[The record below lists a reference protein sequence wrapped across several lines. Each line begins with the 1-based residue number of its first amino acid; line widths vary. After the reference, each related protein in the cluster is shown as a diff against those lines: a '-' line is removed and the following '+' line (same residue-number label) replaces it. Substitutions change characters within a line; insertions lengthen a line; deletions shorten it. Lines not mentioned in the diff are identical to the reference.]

1 MKLGLVSNSC
11 TLCSCHVIDLASA
24 FIFGFSLLVAGQ
36 QTSLVFAKS
45 GQIVSLVS
53 LNIDCPR

>member
-1 MKLGLVSNSC
+1 MELGLVSN
-11 TLCSCHVIDLASA
+11 SCHVIDLASA

-45 GQIVSLVS
+45 SQIVCLVS
-53 LNIDCPR
+53 LNIDCPPLG